1 MARAGDIEDGAS
13 TRRAAADPTRHR
25 SFVDVGLLVQISSEL
40 VSGTLLLLRNSNE
53 YSGAALVRQ
62 LIECEYLLRAFKLN
76 FADAAKWLDVNDS
89 ERWDF
94 KPSNVRRIGG
104 FDRKEYANHCEAGG
118 HPHPRGR
125 QLLELQRKMSEL
137 QRTMSGGKRELD
149 TTRLLWLDFAFHCDR
164 TWRALTD
171 LLLAQ
176 HARFDR
182 VRSEAIT
189 AVAES

>member
-1 MARAGDIEDGAS
+1 MS
-13 TRRAAADPTRHR
+13 
-25 SFVDVGLLVQISSEL
+25 VK
-40 VSGTLLLLRNSNE
+40 SGQ
-53 YSGAALVRQ
+53 AH
-62 LIECEYLLRAFKLN
+62 

-189 AVAES
+189 AVAESRATWQQSDALAQHAGLVLGALDADPTTPLSDLLDLDD